1 MVTVGDQ
8 LIVDEQDVS
17 HTSEKVQ
24 LEAEK
29 MHEGVY
35 HNIAILQLYKG
46 QNQDKGK
53 TTSQRYSY
61 ADLIYALIGGIDDCH
76 VNPKYSSD
84 PINNK
89 EKQ

>member
-35 HNIAILQLYKG
+35 HNIAILQLCKG
-46 QNQDKGK
+46 QNQDKCK
-53 TTSQRYSY
+53 TISK
-61 ADLIYALIGGIDDCH
+61 I
-76 VNPKYSSD
+76 
-84 PINNK
+84 
-89 EKQ
+89 